1 MARRT
6 ASAASISSW
15 EFKLGWLD
23 SSNTVAVVSHK
34 AEYDAGDAGDVGVA
48 VCDAPSVVANGSKDS
63 KGEVHVVGSPGIT
76 PQSGNSKGEI
86 DALCWLN

>member
-1 MARRT
+1 MSWPCSEAHSLELHTTLVARRT

-34 AEYDAGDAGDVGVA
+34 AEYDAVDVGEP
-48 VCDAPSVVANGSKDS
+48 C
-63 KGEVHVVGSPGIT
+63 
-76 PQSGNSKGEI
+76 
-86 DALCWLN
+86 

>member
-23 SSNTVAVVSHK
+23 SSNTFAVVSHK
-34 AEYDAGDAGDVGVA
+34 AEYDAGDVGEPCQQCVMRL
-48 VCDAPSVVANGSKDS
+48 
-63 KGEVHVVGSPGIT
+63 
-76 PQSGNSKGEI
+76 Q
-86 DALCWLN
+86 WLQMVPKTQKEKYMW